1 MPLEAAVGGRWT
13 QLQLCYIRFALVI
26 LRVVIKCFQQ
36 ALDDRFGLGGG
47 GPKRVTAFAGSKP
60 IGDAGAYGIEKL
72 AVFWVWF
79 AGGARAAAEYPCGAY
94 SDIGRPVRRSLY
106 RVAKGPCRGCRDLVA
121 NDMSKL

>member
-1 MPLEAAVGGRWT
+1 
-13 QLQLCYIRFALVI
+13 VI

-36 ALDDRFGLGGG
+36 ALDDGFGLGGG
-47 GPKRVTAFAGSKP
+47 GPKRVAAFAGSKP
-60 IGDAGAYGIEKL
+60 IGDADAYGIKKL

-79 AGGARAAAEYPCGAY
+79 AGGARGAAEYSCGAY

>member
-1 MPLEAAVGGRWT
+1 MDPTSAV
-13 QLQLCYIRFALVI
+13 LFRFALVM

-36 ALDDRFGLGGG
+36 ALDDWFGLGGG
-47 GPKRVTAFAGSKP
+47 GPKRVAAFAGPKP
-60 IGDAGAYGIEKL
+60 IGNADAYGIEKL

-79 AGGARAAAEYPCGAY
+79 AGGARGAAEYACGAY
-94 SDIGRPVRRSLY
+94 SDIGPARRSLH

>member
-1 MPLEAAVGGRWT
+1 MPLEVAAGGRWT

-36 ALDDRFGLGGG
+36 ALDDWFGLGGG
-47 GPKRVTAFAGSKP
+47 GPKRVAAFAGFKP
-60 IGDAGAYGIEKL
+60 IGDAGASGIEKL

-79 AGGARAAAEYPCGAY
+79 AGGARGAAEYACGAY
-94 SDIGRPVRRSLY
+94 SDIGPARRSLH

-121 NDMSKL
+121 NDMSKP

>member
-1 MPLEAAVGGRWT
+1 M
-13 QLQLCYIRFALVI
+13 I

-47 GPKRVTAFAGSKP
+47 GPKRVAAFAGSKP
-60 IGDAGAYGIEKL
+60 IGDADAYGIEKL

-79 AGGARAAAEYPCGAY
+79 VGGAGGAAEYACGAY
-94 SDIGRPVRRSLY
+94 SELGPARRSLH
-106 RVAKGPCRGCRDLVA
+106 RVAKGPCRGWRDLVA

>member
-1 MPLEAAVGGRWT
+1 MPLEAAAGGRWT

-36 ALDDRFGLGGG
+36 ALDDWFGLGGG
-47 GPKRVTAFAGSKP
+47 GPKRVAAFAGPKP
-60 IGDAGAYGIEKL
+60 IGNADAYGIEKL

-79 AGGARAAAEYPCGAY
+79 AGRARGAAEYACGAY
-94 SDIGRPVRRSLY
+94 SDIGPARRSLH

>member
-1 MPLEAAVGGRWT
+1 M
-13 QLQLCYIRFALVI
+13 I

-79 AGGARAAAEYPCGAY
+79 AGGAGGAAEYACGAY
-94 SDIGRPVRRSLY
+94 SDIGWGQPV
-106 RVAKGPCRGCRDLVA
+106 VACIALQKGPVGGVVIW
-121 NDMSKL
+121 

>member
-1 MPLEAAVGGRWT
+1 MA
-13 QLQLCYIRFALVI
+13 
-26 LRVVIKCFQQ
+26 
-36 ALDDRFGLGGG
+36 
-47 GPKRVTAFAGSKP
+47 AFAGFKP

-79 AGGARAAAEYPCGAY
+79 AGGARVAAEYACGAY
-94 SDIGRPVRRSLY
+94 SDIGPARRSLH